1 MTGPW
6 EALRPEGYDT
16 LEEFEAAT
24 EAYRFGY
31 EKGSELGRRLQQE
44 VSEEPDIMGIVM
56 RTLASLGID
65 EIEDLDDLR
74 DNDLAY
80 DPLTGEYDPERV
92 GGDDEEAP
100 IVREDDPEVF
110 TPPPPPG
117 CCMDATEG
125 EDEGVDEAAQEVP
138 WHSNP
143 IPSANNTFREALEN
157 DLKEIGSAVVA
168 ASEALDEAYKRLCDT
183 KDAQEAASKA
193 LVELIL
199 AIR

>member
-6 EALRPEGYDT
+6 EALRPEGYDS

-31 EKGSELGRRLQQE
+31 EKGQELAQDLESESG
-44 VSEEPDIMGIVM
+44 EPDIMGIVM

-65 EIEDLDDLR
+65 EIEEIEDLEAGLR
-74 DNDLAY
+74 ED
-80 DPLTGEYDPERV
+80 V
-92 GGDDEEAP
+92 P

-110 TPPPPPG
+110 TPQP
-117 CCMDATEG
+117 CCGTLEPEG

-143 IPSANNTFREALEN
+143 IPSANKTFREALEN
-157 DLKEIGSAVVA
+157 DLKEIGSAVVR
-168 ASEALDEAYKRLCDT
+168 ASEALDEAYARLCDT